1 MTVRNN
7 AVMQKEACEI
17 CSTQVLILLFM
28 KMPAK
33 SFNLSHLARAKV
45 RLLFIL

>member
-7 AVMQKEACEI
+7 AVMQKEAYEI

-33 SFNLSHLARAKV
+33 KFQLESFS
-45 RLLFIL
+45 